1 MKNIEIILMAVSVF
15 VVVFSL
21 HFIVN
26 SLNERLEAR
35 INTDYALTWCEQVKG
50 YKVCSGATCEEC
62 LKDFREAMNYTEEEF
77 PDIC

>member
-1 MKNIEIILMAVSVF
+1 MKTIEIILMAVSLF

-21 HFIVN
+21 YFIAN
-26 SLNERLEAR
+26 TLNDRLEAR
-35 INTDYALTWCEQVKG
+35 INTNHAIRWCDQVKD